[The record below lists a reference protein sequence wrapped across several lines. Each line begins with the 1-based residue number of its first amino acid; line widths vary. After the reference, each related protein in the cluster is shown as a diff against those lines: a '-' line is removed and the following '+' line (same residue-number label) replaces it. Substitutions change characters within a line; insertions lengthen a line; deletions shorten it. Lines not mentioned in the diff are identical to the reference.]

1 VVAAS
6 VVGLGSAFPEMAS
19 QERLWEDF
27 FERHHRGSRGAGL
40 IWRRSGVRSRHGVAI
55 PPGEDVS
62 DWGTEARMRRFR
74 QDALPL
80 AREAVGAC
88 LLDGGLE
95 PSQVGLLTLVT
106 CTGYTAPGI
115 DVFVA
120 RDLGFGD
127 DVHRLLVGHMGCH
140 AAVPA
145 LATVADA
152 SAARGLVSVVACVEL
167 CSLHLQPPTADLAQV
182 TANALFA
189 DAAAAAAV
197 VPEGRGLAFLDV
209 TSRTDPAL
217 GSLMTWDLTDK
228 GFRMGL
234 SPELPRALGGHVEAV
249 VGKLLAAHGLTPQD
263 VGAWAVHPGGPRVL
277 DVVADR
283 LGLSD
288 EDLAESTEV
297 LRDRGNCSSATALL
311 VLERIVRGR
320 RLGDGDHVV
329 CLTFGPGLTLSA
341 ALLRQTA

>member
-1 VVAAS
+1 VVAAA
-6 VVGLGSAFPEMAS
+6 VAGLGSAFPGKVS
-19 QERLWEDF
+19 QDQLWEDF
-27 FERHHRGSRGAGL
+27 FEQHHRGSRGAGL

-62 DWGTEARMRRFR
+62 DWGTEARMRRFHR
-74 QDALPL
+74 DARAM

-88 LLDGGLE
+88 LSDASLE
-95 PSQVGLLTLVT
+95 PSQVGLLALVT

-115 DVFVA
+115 DVQVA
-120 RDLGFGD
+120 RDLGMGD

-152 SAARGLVSVVACVEL
+152 SSARGLVSVVACVEL
-167 CSLHLQPPTADLAQV
+167 CSLHLQPPTTDLAQV

-189 DAAAAAAV
+189 DAAAAAVV
-197 VPEGRGLAFLDV
+197 VPEGRGLGFLDV
-209 TSRTDPAL
+209 ASRTDPDL
-217 GSLMTWDLTDK
+217 GFLMTWDLTDK

-234 SPELPRALGGHVEAV
+234 SPELPGALGGHVETV
-249 VGKLLAAHGLTPQD
+249 VGKLLAGHGLMPQD
-263 VGAWAVHPGGPRVL
+263 VAAWAVHPGGPRVL

-283 LGLSD
+283 LRLSD
-288 EDLAESTEV
+288 DDLAESTEV
-297 LRDRGNCSSATALL
+297 LRDRGNCSSATVLL
-311 VLERIVRGR
+311 VLERIERAR
-320 RLGDGDHVV
+320 KLSDGDHVV

-341 ALLRQTA
+341 ALLRKSR

>member
-1 VVAAS
+1 VVTAA
-6 VVGLGSAFPEMAS
+6 VAGLGSAFPPRVS
-19 QERLWEDF
+19 QELLWEGF
-27 FERHHRGSRGAGL
+27 FERHHQGSRGAGL
-40 IWRRSGVRSRHGVAI
+40 IWRRSGVRHRHGVAI

-62 DWGTEARMRRFR
+62 HWGTAARMERFR
-74 QDALPL
+74 DEAPPL
-80 AREAVGAC
+80 ARQAVQTC
-88 LLDGGLE
+88 LQDSGLE
-95 PSQVGLLTLVT
+95 PSQVGLLALVT

-115 DVFVA
+115 DVAVS
-120 RDLGFGD
+120 RDLGIGD

-152 SAARGLVSVVACVEL
+152 SVARGLVSVVACVEL

-197 VPEGRGLAFLDV
+197 VPEGRGLAFVDV
-209 TSRTDPAL
+209 ASRTDPAL

-234 SPELPRALGGHVEAV
+234 SPELPKALGGHVETV
-249 VGKLLAAHGLTPQD
+249 VGKLLAGHGLMPQD
-263 VGAWAVHPGGPRVL
+263 VAAWAVHPGGPRVL
-277 DVVADR
+277 DVVAER
-283 LGLSD
+283 LRLSD
-288 EDLAESTEV
+288 DDLAESTEV
-297 LRDRGNCSSATALL
+297 LRDRGNCSSATVLL
-311 VLERIVRGR
+311 VLEKIARDRG
-320 RLGDGDHVV
+320 LSDGDHVV

-341 ALLRQTA
+341 ALLRRSG